1 MLHRVFHI
9 GSALLAPALLI
20 LAIVSGCSSVATKKA
35 FYVPITAELRAHN
48 YETARQQ
55 IEQARDKNKYAK
67 KDRLIYFVD
76 AGLANHYA
84 GDYQQSNLKLAE
96 AERAAE
102 ELFTKSVSRAV
113 TSMLLNDNVLEYAGE
128 DFEILYMN
136 LIMALNYN
144 ALGEYEDAFVEIRR
158 ANEKLD
164 VLEQKYVDMAREF
177 RMAADDDTSQVTI
190 DYEAKKVRF
199 FNDAFARYLSLHMY
213 AADGNADDA
222 RIDFDLLKDAFA
234 TQPHIYDFDMPE
246 VRYHSEDQA
255 ILSVVGLT
263 GLAPVKE
270 ALNLRLRTDKQLKLA
285 QIMYDDPERANTE
298 YSHLPIDV
306 KADYYFKFSIPMMV
320 ARPSVVSRINVFAND
335 KSVGHLQLIEDVS
348 NVAIETFEAKKSLIY
363 LRTVARAIAKGLANH
378 KAKKEVDDGG
388 LGGWLKKAAIDVV
401 SDALENADL
410 RTTQFLPG
418 RIHVGDFEIA
428 PGAYQLRIEFEDP
441 GGNLI
446 YRELIEEFD
455 VKKDRFNLVEAFTP
469 N

>member
-1 MLHRVFHI
+1 MLHRMFHI
-9 GSALLAPALLI
+9 GSALLVSALLI
-20 LAIVSGCSSVATKKA
+20 LSIVSGCSSVATKKA
-35 FYVPITAELRAHN
+35 FYAPITAELRAHN

-67 KDRLIYFVD
+67 KDRLIYFID

-84 GDYQQSNLKLAE
+84 GHYQQSNLKLAE

-113 TSMLLNDNVLEYAGE
+113 ASMLLNDNVLEYAGE
-128 DFEILYMN
+128 DFEVLYTN

-158 ANEKLD
+158 ANEKLN

-177 RMAADDDTSQVTI
+177 RMAAEEDTSAVAI

-213 AADGNADDA
+213 AAEDNADDA

-246 VRYHSEDQA
+246 VKYHSKDQA
-255 ILSVVGLT
+255 VLSVVGLT

-270 ALNLRLRTDKQLKLA
+270 ALNLRLRTDKQLKLV
-285 QIMYDDPERANTE
+285 QIMYDDPEQPNAE

-306 KADYYFKFSIPMMV
+306 EADYYFKFSIPMMV
-320 ARPSVVSRINVFAND
+320 ARPSIVGRINVFANNEP
-335 KSVGHLQLIEDVS
+335 VGHLQLIEDVS
-348 NVAIETFEAKKSLIY
+348 KVAIETFEAKKSLIY

-378 KAKKEVDDGG
+378 KAKKNADDGG
-388 LGGWLKKAAIDVV
+388 LAGWLKKAAIDVV
-401 SDALENADL
+401 SDVLEDADL

-418 RIHVGDFEIA
+418 NIYVGDFEIA
-428 PGAYQLRIEFEDP
+428 PGVYRLRIEFEDLD
-441 GGNLI
+441 GHLV
-446 YRELIEEFD
+446 YRELIDEFE
-455 VKKDRFNLVEAFTP
+455 VTKGRFNLVEAFTP